1 MRVFNFCT
9 DDFGLHARPGGR
21 SVWCRSGGG
30 AAPSQEQVAAVKSN
44 CRSDFMAK
52 CRGVPRGGTEAF
64 QCLKRN
70 HASLSAPCQ
79 QAVKAAIR
87 LRHSACGAI
96 GREHARGR
104 RQACGWSQAC
114 DYIDRSCDRTFG
126 DATGAI
132 FARNFDGYAIDA
144 IRATGFSI
152 LRAGQLGP
160 GRSGNG
166 RAAC

>member
-1 MRVFNFCT
+1 MLVLAAAL
-9 DDFGLHARPGGR
+9 FGVGQAAARQ
-21 SVWCRSGGG
+21 
-30 AAPSQEQVAAVKSN
+30 PSQDQIAAVKSN

-52 CRGVPRGGTEAF
+52 CRGMPRGGTEAF
-64 QCLKRN
+64 QCLKKNLAKPVR
-70 HASLSAPCQ
+70 SLPAGG
-79 QAVKAAIR
+79 KGGDR

-114 DYIDRSCDRTFG
+114 DYIDRSCARTFG